1 MDAEKATLGALM
13 FDWSPIAEVVTYLQP
28 DHFYSQQNQIIFQAF
43 LSLFGQGITGDVLSV
58 TNELT
63 KHNLLDK
70 PPILNIMQR
79 LSWTVP
85 QDVL

>member
-1 MDAEKATLGALM
+1 MDSSLKNLVPPHNMDAEKATLGALM

-70 PPILNIMQR
+70 AGGP
-79 LSWTVP
+79 
-85 QDVL
+85 